1 MENFGIP
8 VKNKSGIERELV
20 MDKEIKELLDAI
32 SSEENQE
39 KLKRRKERR
48 KNRLGSVYE
57 DIDYE
62 LENEFYKKL
71 DEKIKSNSD

>member
-57 DIDYE
+57 DIYYE

>member
-71 DEKIKSNSD
+71 DEEIKSNSD